1 MKGINQR
8 HTCWKGRIFTD
19 NMIDDVEN
27 PKNTKELLELISEF

>member
-1 MKGINQR
+1 MLERKN
-8 HTCWKGRIFTD
+8 TLFTD